1 VVLYWLDTDFPNPNL
16 KAQRLCSRG
25 PPAVNNN
32 QLAESTT
39 ATNHDTSRPYTL
51 TSTLNF
57 NNMHVKE
64 GDENPSSNDHGFPPG
79 CFLLRSVSSGRFL
92 DVASDSV
99 QDGAPIILWPEKDNS
114 LVEGKLFI
122 SPDPFSRI

>member
-1 VVLYWLDTDFPNPNL
+1 VQPGT
-16 KAQRLCSRG
+16 AGSQQQST
-25 PPAVNNN
+25 
-32 QLAESTT
+32 AESTA
-39 ATNHDTSRPYTL
+39 ATNHDTSRPSTL

-64 GDENPSSNDHGFPPG
+64 GDEKPSSNDHGFPLG

-114 LVEGKLFI
+114 LVEGKFFI